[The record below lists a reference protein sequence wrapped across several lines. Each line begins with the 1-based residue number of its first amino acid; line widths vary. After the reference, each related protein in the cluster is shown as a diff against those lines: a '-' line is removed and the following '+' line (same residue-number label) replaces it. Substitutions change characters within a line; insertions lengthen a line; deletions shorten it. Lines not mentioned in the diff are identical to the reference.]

1 MKENFR
7 LLKPYWRGFPIII
20 LFMIIGFYVAKT
32 YLNYTTTMYEST
44 AKLKLADLD
53 EGVPSNNLF
62 KELDVFSSANKIAGE
77 IEVLKSQ
84 LLINRVIEE
93 LDFNIEI
100 FRVGQIKSVEIYD
113 NSPFFIKYYNL
124 KQEVENKDFYFEIKD
139 KKNYSL
145 TLPTLG
151 KTVRGE
157 LGSILNTEIGTFFI
171 SLNDSVCNANPNLD
185 IADTYKF
192 IIYSPQ
198 KSYQNISKNLNITS
212 VAEDVPVIRI
222 TYKNANPKKT
232 ARIVNKIAEAYI
244 DDYINTKYRAANL
257 TVNFLRGQIDSTIV
271 RIAKSE
277 NQIQTYRDTMFIT
290 NIVQETETDLRAVS
304 QLKIQL
310 TNIEMS
316 LRAINELNDYITK
329 GKDRFLE
336 LAPNFEAF
344 TDLLSTEIIKKIKQ
358 LQSDKRDLLLIY
370 THKDE
375 RVKVI
380 DEKIKDLTQYL
391 VESINNTRKNLES
404 KRNLLAK
411 DIVRAESEFIGV
423 PGKERVLMD
432 LNREFNIYQQ
442 TYNFLNEKKIEAEIA
457 AAAKIS
463 FHKIISP
470 GDVPQDPVSPN
481 KTIIVIISALLGMF
495 SSVLLIFIVHQI
507 KAKVNDAITIETNS
521 SVPIALLIPK
531 LYTKKDLE
539 RIFLKSAIELELKGL
554 ADNNTMMCFT
564 SFEFEDR
571 AEFNAFHLARAFAFQ
586 NRKVLLIDV
595 SNQYGYFQS
604 VENVSSKNVEGIDI
618 EHLSHPKFKKY
629 TFEEMKA
636 HFNELKSKYD
646 VVIVLNEALVRAN
659 KANMIMSIADVNM
672 FVVDARNTSKRRI
685 TEFEL
690 LKEEYEFSNMYFI
703 LNRHNFNPSILR
715 DIYNLKNIDKYLKY
729 FKLKSLIVIRM
740 YTNIRIFFKN
750 ILKKSYN
757 DDEKDL

>member
-1 MKENFR
+1 M
-7 LLKPYWRGFPIII
+7 PIII
-20 LFMIIGFYVAKT
+20 LFMVIGFYVAKT

-53 EGVPSNNLF
+53 EAVPSSNLF

-84 LLINRVIEE
+84 VLINRVIEE

-100 FRVGQIKSVEIYD
+100 FRVGQIKTVEIYD
-113 NSPFFIKYYNL
+113 NSPFFVKYYNL
-124 KQEVENKDFYFEIKD
+124 KPQVENKDFFIEIKD
-139 KKNYSL
+139 EKNYSL
-145 TLPTLG
+145 SLPTLG

-171 SLNDSVCNANPNLD
+171 SLNDSVCKANPNLD
-185 IADTYKF
+185 IADNYKF

-198 KSYQNISKNLNITS
+198 KSYKNISKNLNITS
-212 VAEDVPVIRI
+212 VADDVPVIRI
-222 TYKNANPKKT
+222 TYKNSNPKKT

-277 NQIQTYRDTMFIT
+277 NKIQTYRDTMFIT
-290 NIVQETETDLRAVS
+290 NIVQETETDLRKVS

-316 LRAINELNDYITK
+316 LMAINELNDYIK
-329 GKDRFLE
+329 EGKDRFLE

-358 LQSDKRDLLLIY
+358 LQSDKRDLLLIF
-370 THKDE
+370 TPNDE

-380 DEKIKDLTQYL
+380 DEKINDLTKYL

-411 DIVRAESEFIGV
+411 DISKAEAEFIGV
-423 PGKERVLMD
+423 PGKERVLQD

-470 GDVPQDPVSPN
+470 GDIPQDPVSPN
-481 KTIIVIISALLGMF
+481 KTIIIIVSAILGMF

-507 KAKVNDAITIETNS
+507 KAKVNDSITIESNS
-521 SVPIALLIPK
+521 SIPIALLIPK
-531 LYTKKDLE
+531 LYTKKELE
-539 RIFLKSAIELELKGL
+539 RVFLKNAIELELKGL
-554 ADNNTMMCFT
+554 ANNNAMLCFT

-595 SNQYGYFQS
+595 SNQYGHFKS
-604 VENVSSKNVEGIDI
+604 VENMESIEAEGINI
-618 EHLSHPKFKKY
+618 EHLSHPKYKKY
-629 TFEEMKA
+629 TFEEMKS
-636 HFNELKSKYD
+636 HFNELKSNYD
-646 VVIVLNEALVRAN
+646 LVIVLNEALERSN

-672 FVVDARNTSKRRI
+672 FVVDARNTPKRRI

-690 LKEEYEFSNMYFI
+690 LKEEYEFSNMFFI
-703 LNRHNFNPSILR
+703 LNRNNFNPSILR
-715 DIYNLKNIDKYLKY
+715 DIYNLKNVDRYLKF
-729 FKLKSLIVIRM
+729 FKLKSLHFIRM
-740 YTNIRIFFKN
+740 YNNIRIFFKN